1 MKSHIDEAAAAVLKA
16 ADIWVTAQEALIAT
30 KQAANQN
37 DEAQETAD
45 IAGVRLV
52 TVVTQWRSKRKLR

>member
-1 MKSHIDEAAAAVLKA
+1 MKSHIDEAAEAVLRA
-16 ADIWVTAQEALIAT
+16 ADIWVTAQEALLVA
-30 KQAANQN
+30 KQTANEN

-52 TVVTQWRSKRKLR
+52 AAVTWWRARRELR